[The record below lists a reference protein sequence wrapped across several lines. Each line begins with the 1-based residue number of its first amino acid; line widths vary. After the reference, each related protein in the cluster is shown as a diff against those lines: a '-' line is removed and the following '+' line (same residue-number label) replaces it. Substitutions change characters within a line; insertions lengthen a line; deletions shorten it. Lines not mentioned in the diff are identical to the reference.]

1 VSNGTAQ
8 HPNFLKRWFCIC
20 CWYQRNTMA
29 TASCLPQ
36 YSSSGSRV
44 LGTISA
50 VLLALLELLLAAI
63 TLVRILVIIG
73 VAAAA
78 RVLPCP
84 QGCATFCCCQ
94 GEGKESKC
102 KSIRVDT
109 SRKTCGVQQTGAARS
124 CPPEGPAEE
133 AGVRCSCTPQV
144 DPCSGWHGKPEENL
158 GFADQVPG
166 GQGAGH
172 KACADEHNGRLGSR
186 GMDVRTCTQK
196 LCGGHCCETPPSFRS
211 FHRVIASSSHHA
223 GSSRHGFSQRV
234 EEYGSSP
241 NAPQDFV
248 NRSPL
253 GVSVQLGLKFE
264 AASEKDLQTA
274 SCVHSDTHACTASS
288 PALGHQHCTGATSEQ
303 WKAVEDLQHEL
314 EEERN
319 AAEVAAAEA
328 LKMITR
334 LQVMR
339 AFSTLSSSFLSCL
352 REAGC
357 RSGPSV

>member
-1 VSNGTAQ
+1 
-8 HPNFLKRWFCIC
+8 
-20 CWYQRNTMA
+20 MA

-73 VAAAA
+73 VAVAA

-84 QGCATFCCCQ
+84 QGCATFCCCR

-102 KSIRVDT
+102 KSLRVDT
-109 SRKTCGVQQTGAARS
+109 CRKTGVQQTGAARS
-124 CPPEGPAEE
+124 CPPGGPAEE

-144 DPCSGWHGKPEENL
+144 DPCSDWHGKLEENL
-158 GFADQVPG
+158 GFADQISG
-166 GQGAGH
+166 GQGACR
-172 KACADEHNGRLGSR
+172 KACADEHSGRLGSR
-186 GMDVRTCTQK
+186 GMNVRTCAQE
-196 LCGGHCCETPPSFRS
+196 LLGGHCCEMPPSFRS
-211 FHRVIASSSHHA
+211 FHRVIASPSHHA
-223 GSSRHGFSQRV
+223 GSSRHGLSQGV
-234 EEYGSSP
+234 GEYGSSSI
-241 NAPQDFV
+241 APQDFV
-248 NRSPL
+248 NKFPL
-253 GVSVQLGLKFE
+253 GVSIQLGLKFE
-264 AASEKDLQTA
+264 AASGKDLQTA
-274 SCVHSDTHACTASS
+274 SCVNPDTHVCTASS

-339 AFSTLSSSFLSCL
+339 AFCTLSLSFLSCL

-357 RSGPSV
+357 RSGPSEKIWGHEFLSKTGVSYAFVICCASSSLI

>member
-1 VSNGTAQ
+1 
-8 HPNFLKRWFCIC
+8 
-20 CWYQRNTMA
+20 MA
-29 TASCLPQ
+29 FASCLPQ
-36 YSSSGSRV
+36 YSSSGSRM

-73 VAAAA
+73 VAVAA

-84 QGCATFCCCQ
+84 QGCATFCYCQ
-94 GEGKESKC
+94 GEGRESQC
-102 KSIRVDT
+102 KSKRVDT
-109 SRKTCGVQQTGAARS
+109 GGKTCGVQQTGARS
-124 CPPEGPAEE
+124 CPPVGPAEE

-144 DPCSGWHGKPEENL
+144 DPCSGWHGKPEVNL
-158 GFADQVPG
+158 GFADQIPG
-166 GQGAGH
+166 GQGACH

-186 GMDVRTCTQK
+186 GTDVKTCAQE
-196 LCGGHCCETPPSFRS
+196 LRGGHCCETPPSFRS
-211 FHRVIASSSHHA
+211 FHRAIASPSHHA

-234 EEYGSSP
+234 EEYGSSSI
-241 NAPQDFV
+241 APQDFV
-248 NRSPL
+248 NKSPPC
-253 GVSVQLGLKFE
+253 VSIQLGLKFE
-264 AASEKDLQTA
+264 AASEKDLQTG
-274 SCVHSDTHACTASS
+274 SCVCSDTHVCTASS

-339 AFSTLSSSFLSCL
+339 ASVLYPCPFCL
-352 REAGC
+352 
-357 RSGPSV
+357 V